1 MRSRRRER
9 QVPDEGDAA
18 GEWPTARAAGVP
30 GAGMPD
36 GGGAP
41 GPGPRRIG
49 SRLTPGDRVYRVMAT
64 AGAGA
69 TLVLIVLIGLFLLIK
84 ALPALREAGW
94 SFLTTK
100 DWSPDAQKP
109 RFGVASMMYGTLVSA
124 AVAMAVTFP
133 VSVSTAL
140 FINEYAPR
148 RLRRPL
154 TSLIDLMAAI
164 PSLIFAMWG
173 LFVLVPF
180 LLPLEQ
186 WAVDRFG
193 GGLPFM
199 RAAAIGASL
208 SNAGLVVSLMTIPI
222 ATSIIREVLSQV
234 PRHECEG
241 ALALGATRWGMI
253 RTVVLPFGRG
263 GIIGG
268 SMLGLGR
275 ALGETLAAT
284 LILSLTFE
292 IKPRVLENG
301 GITVA
306 SALAVQF
313 KDAQKMGLSA
323 LMAAGLALFA
333 VTFAIN
339 LLAAAVVSRSRSG
352 AGVEA

>member
-1 MRSRRRER
+1 MGGTVSGDTVTAVAEAEPARRRIE
-9 QVPDEGDAA
+9 
-18 GEWPTARAAGVP
+18 
-30 GAGMPD
+30 
-36 GGGAP
+36 
-41 GPGPRRIG
+41 
-49 SRLTPGDRVYRVMAT
+49 SRLTAGDRVYRTLAT

-84 ALPALREAGW
+84 AMPALREAGW
-94 SFLTTK
+94 SFITTK
-100 DWSPDAQKP
+100 EWSPDAEKP
-109 RFGVASMMYGTLVSA
+109 RFGVAAMMFGTLISA
-124 AVAMAVTFP
+124 TVAMAVTFP
-133 VSVSTAL
+133 VSVSTAV

-193 GGLPFM
+193 WLPFM
-199 RAAAIGASL
+199 KAAAIGASL

-268 SMLGLGR
+268 TMLGLGR

-284 LILSLTFE
+284 LVLSLTFE

-323 LMAAGLALFA
+323 LMAAGLALFV

-339 LLAAAVVSRSRSG
+339 LLAAFVVSRSRSG
-352 AGVEA
+352 AGVDA

>member
-1 MRSRRRER
+1 MRTRARARSAL
-9 QVPDEGDAA
+9 PA
-18 GEWPTARAAGVP
+18 GERG
-30 GAGMPD
+30 GAGA
-36 GGGAP
+36 GSTG
-41 GPGPRRIG
+41 GPGPRKI
-49 SRLTPGDRVYRVMAT
+49 SARLTRGDRLYHATAT

-69 TLVLIVLIGLFLLIK
+69 TLALIVLIGLFLLIK

-100 DWSPDAQKP
+100 EWSPDAERP
-109 RFGVASMMYGTLVSA
+109 RFGVAAMMAGTLVSA
-124 AVAMAVTFP
+124 VVAMAVTFP
-133 VSVSTAL
+133 VSVSTAV

-180 LLPLEQ
+180 LVPLEQ

-193 GGLPFM
+193 GALPFM
-199 RAAAIGASL
+199 RATAIGASL
-208 SNAGLVVSLMTIPI
+208 GNAGLVISLMTIPI
-222 ATSIIREVLSQV
+222 ATSIIREVLAQV

-313 KDAQKMGLSA
+313 KDAQTMGLSA
-323 LMAAGLALFA
+323 LMAAGLALFV

-339 LLAAAVVSRSRSG
+339 FLAAIVVSRSRSG